1 MHERELPTMDEYEM
15 TFDRADTIR
24 IVELS
29 ALLEVEMD
37 AMPFDN
43 HPLYP
48 LISELSRIV
57 DGHEKR

>member
-1 MHERELPTMDEYEM
+1 MDIYEM

-29 ALLEVEMD
+29 ALLESAMD
-37 AMPFDN
+37 EMPFDN
-43 HPLYP
+43 HPIYA
-48 LISELSRIV
+48 LITELGAIV